1 MGQFT
6 GSPENKKMGQRK
18 IFEKALVFFFL
29 FMIHS
34 AISQSLEDLFDSS
47 SSDDSSIGDG
57 STIRVLRT
65 LRRNQDNMKED
76 VEDNDQRIFRLQ
88 NELQRADNKIDD
100 LENKMRTIVD
110 TMIEMNRTM
119 HSGQS
124 VNGAGTKFQFGV
136 YRTHPQCNNNY
147 YIHKGETIT
156 FNKQNI
162 NNGNIFN
169 LQSGIFRAPVSGIY
183 SFTLA
188 STTKYEKDGSTQLKV
203 QVLRNGQEEINFT
216 KKIPTDS
223 YTRLDPS
230 WQMRLNQNDRVQLR
244 VESGTLY
251 AYCAN
256 RIEFTGSLTENFE
269 NNSAF
274 GSPNFGVDG
283 IPFNF
288 NN

>member
-1 MGQFT
+1 
-6 GSPENKKMGQRK
+6 
-18 IFEKALVFFFL
+18 
-29 FMIHS
+29 
-34 AISQSLEDLFDSS
+34 
-47 SSDDSSIGDG
+47 
-57 STIRVLRT
+57 
-65 LRRNQDNMKED
+65 
-76 VEDNDQRIFRLQ
+76 
-88 NELQRADNKIDD
+88 
-100 LENKMRTIVD
+100 MRTIVD

-230 WQMRLNQNDRVQLR
+230 
-244 VESGTLY
+244 
-251 AYCAN
+251 
-256 RIEFTGSLTENFE
+256 
-269 NNSAF
+269 
-274 GSPNFGVDG
+274 
-283 IPFNF
+283 
-288 NN
+288 